1 MHIKRFLVVLLTT
14 IILQTAQAQHF
25 FDELIYQPHQSTF
38 TLHAPQQP
46 TLRLY
51 AAGEGGK
58 PLQQFKMKAVGK
70 NLWRLTLSRNL
81 QGKFYTFD
89 IGRGETPGVFA
100 KAVGVNGK
108 RAAIID
114 MTTTNPDGWENDSRP
129 ALTSTADQV
138 IYELHVRDFTHS

>member
-1 MHIKRFLVVLLTT
+1 
-14 IILQTAQAQHF
+14 
-25 FDELIYQPHQSTF
+25 
-38 TLHAPQQP
+38 
-46 TLRLY
+46 
-51 AAGEGGK
+51 
-58 PLQQFKMKAVGK
+58 MKAVGK

-138 IYELHVRDFTHS
+138 IYELHVRDFTHNMPHNR

>member
-46 TLRLY
+46 ILRLY

-58 PLQQFKMKAVGK
+58 PLQQFKMKAV
-70 NLWRLTLSRNL
+70 LDVERHLAYLLRLL
-81 QGKFYTFD
+81 
-89 IGRGETPGVFA
+89 V
-100 KAVGVNGK
+100 
-108 RAAIID
+108 
-114 MTTTNPDGWENDSRP
+114 
-129 ALTSTADQV
+129 
-138 IYELHVRDFTHS
+138 